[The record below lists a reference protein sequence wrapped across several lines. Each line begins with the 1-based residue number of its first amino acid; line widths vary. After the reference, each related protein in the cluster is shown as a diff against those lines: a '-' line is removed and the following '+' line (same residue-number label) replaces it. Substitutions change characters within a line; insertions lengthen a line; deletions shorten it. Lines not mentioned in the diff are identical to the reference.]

1 MVQRRIIYT
10 NPDDGMVI
18 ILTPAYKADQTDE
31 ENVQRVIARNV
42 PDGVTHRLVT
52 ESEYEAEV
60 EACLDRIF
68 RDAWEDVGGA
78 LTVNMT
84 RARTLH
90 MNRIRRV
97 RDAELV
103 KKDVLF
109 MRAIE
114 AEDTDAQATIKTEK
128 QTLRDIPATFDLTT
142 GVDTPAAL
150 HAKWPSELPA
160 RE

>member
-1 MVQRRIIYT
+1 MVEQRIIYT
-10 NPDDGMVI
+10 HPDDGVVYI
-18 ILTPAYKADQTDE
+18 VTPVYKADQTDE
-31 ENVQRVIARNV
+31 ENVQRVISRNV
-42 PDGVTHRLVT
+42 PDGVSYRLVT
-52 ESEYEAEV
+52 ISEYEAEV
-60 EACLDRIF
+60 AVCAGKVF
-68 RDAWEDVGGA
+68 RDAWEDIGDA

-90 MNRIRRV
+90 MDRIRCV

-114 AEDTDAQATIKTEK
+114 AGDTDAQATIGTEK
-128 QTLRDIPATFDLTT
+128 QTLRDLPATFDITT